1 MTVTAVKLPQLAS
14 WWVRNARLTNLS
26 GRLLVAHIVHTGLL
40 LLWVGAMTMFEI
52 SHDAITQPMYQ
63 QGLILLPHLAT
74 LGDGV
79 GDNGQIIDINSYLK
93 FEELGMWLGD

>member
-1 MTVTAVKLPQLAS
+1 
-14 WWVRNARLTNLS
+14 
-26 GRLLVAHIVHTGLL
+26 
-40 LLWVGAMTMFEI
+40 MTMFEI

-74 LGDGV
+74 LGD
-79 GDNGQIIDINSYLK
+79 NGQIIDINSYLK

>member
-1 MTVTAVKLPQLAS
+1 
-14 WWVRNARLTNLS
+14 
-26 GRLLVAHIVHTGLL
+26 
-40 LLWVGAMTMFEI
+40 MFKI
-52 SHDAITQPMYQ
+52 SHDAITQPMCQ